1 MDWDYARDLVTV
13 SHDSGVAGPDV
24 FAAAI
29 AELGYEV
36 KPTTP
41 APVKKARS
49 TLPAQLGVPA
59 EAPPFFVE
67 AIERARSAKRPLV
80 IDFWAEWCVA
90 CLRLKRETL
99 EHPEVVKAFRSVELI
114 YVDLDQYPT
123 LGDVYGV
130 AAIPD
135 LIFADK
141 TGRIVDRM
149 QNFEPPEAFVARVR
163 KAFSQPWIRDT
174 TDR

>member
-1 MDWDYARDLVTV
+1 MDWDYARDLVIV
-13 SHDSGVAGPDV
+13 SYDSRTAGPVV

-36 KPTTP
+36 KRPTP
-41 APVKKARS
+41 APAKKATTTTPVR
-49 TLPAQLGVPA
+49 LRVPA
-59 EAPPFFVE
+59 DAPRFFVE
-67 AIERARSAKRPLV
+67 AIERARAAKRPLV

-99 EHPEVVKAFRSVELI
+99 AHPEVVKAFRSVELI
-114 YVDLDQYPT
+114 YVDLDKYPA

-141 TGRIVDRM
+141 TGRIVDRLHK
-149 QNFEPPEAFVARVR
+149 FESPEAFTLRLQR
-163 KAFSQPWIRDT
+163 LFGEQRSRE
-174 TDR
+174 